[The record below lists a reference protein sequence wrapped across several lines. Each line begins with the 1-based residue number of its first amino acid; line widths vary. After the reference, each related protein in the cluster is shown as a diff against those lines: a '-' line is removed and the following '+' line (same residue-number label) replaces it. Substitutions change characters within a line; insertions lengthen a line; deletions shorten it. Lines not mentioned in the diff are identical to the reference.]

1 MTISS
6 RKELEII
13 LSSLK
18 DFSNP
23 KEILEQW
30 MTPPDVAASMI
41 WSAQEDLRN
50 RLVADFGAGTG
61 ILGIG
66 ALLIGAKKVYFVEI
80 DKEALKICESNIK
93 LIEEM
98 LEIEFNYELINDD
111 VRNFSYT
118 IDTVIMNPPWGLEKR
133 RHLDRVFILT
143 AFKNAEVVYT
153 LIHYS
158 KESLSFFE
166 KLAKKHSFSMETIAL
181 VRFPLKFQYKHHRR
195 PIKYVSAS
203 FICFRK
209 KTCC

>member
-1 MTISS
+1 MIISS

-30 MTPPDVAASMI
+30 MTPPDIAASMI

-50 RLVADFGAGTG
+50 KLVADFGAGTG

-80 DKEALKICESNIK
+80 DKDALEICASNIK

-98 LEIEFNYELINDD
+98 FETEFNYELINDD
-111 VRNFSYT
+111 VRNFSHK
-118 IDTVIMNPPWGLEKR
+118 IDTVIMNPPWGLEKH
-133 RHLDRVFILT
+133 RHLDRIFILA
-143 AFKNAEVVYT
+143 AFKNAKIVYT

-158 KESLSFFE
+158 KESISFFE
-166 KLAKKHSFSMETIAL
+166 KLAEKYSFSMEKIAL
-181 VRFPLKFQYKHHRR
+181 VKFPLKFQYKHHRR

-209 KTCC
+209 RACC